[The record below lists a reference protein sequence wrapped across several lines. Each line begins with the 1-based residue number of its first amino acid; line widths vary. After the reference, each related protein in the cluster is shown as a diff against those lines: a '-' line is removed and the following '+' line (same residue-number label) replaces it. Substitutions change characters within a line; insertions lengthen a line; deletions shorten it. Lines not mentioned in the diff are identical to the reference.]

1 MEATGIIFTA
11 LDTDHDNIEQWHRW
25 YDLEHLP
32 PNIAMPEIAGGC
44 RYVAPPEL
52 HEIRLPTSGTHPG
65 FEDGKGV
72 NVTIYLTAVDP
83 GEAIDAMTVFRDVL
97 EAGGRMEGAGRRT
110 VRTGDAMDL
119 SWVVGDPVLRLDD
132 RDVPH
137 VGHTGIRIVLRRS
150 DGDAAARDAVAARA
164 VAERAVAVDGVH
176 GVMSCASRFFP
187 GLHADIFLVSG
198 ATADATLAL
207 RETAP
212 YPDGTEIVL
221 DAPFDGITPLDYSFA
236 DRIRASDLPAVLDT
250 DSTTPPR

>member
-11 LDTDHDNIEQWHRW
+11 LDTDHDNIESWHRW

-52 HEIRLPTSGTHPG
+52 HDIRLPRHGAHPG
-65 FEDGKGV
+65 FDAGRGV

-83 GEAIDAMTVFRDVL
+83 GDAIQAMTEFREVL
-97 EAGGRMEGAGRRT
+97 EAAGRMAGAGRRT

-119 SWVVGDPVLRLDD
+119 DWVVGDPVLRLDD

-137 VGHTGIRIVLRRS
+137 LGHTGIRVVLRRGG
-150 DGDAAARDAVAARA
+150 DGRAVAAAA
-164 VAERAVAVDGVH
+164 VGVDDVH
-176 GVMSCASRFFP
+176 GVLSFTSRFFP
-187 GLHADIFLVSG
+187 GLVLDLYYLTGDTA
-198 ATADATLAL
+198 ATTLAV
-207 RETAP
+207 RAAAP
-212 YPDGTEIVL
+212 YPDDAEIAL
-221 DAPFDGITPLDYSFA
+221 DAPFDGIAPLDYSFA

-250 DSTTPPR
+250 DQVIAGDD

>member
-11 LDTDHDNIEQWHRW
+11 LDTDHDNIESWNRW

-32 PNIAMPEIAGGC
+32 PNIAMPEIAAGC

-52 HEIRLPTSGTHPG
+52 HEIRLPREGVHPG

-83 GEAIDAMTVFRDVL
+83 GEAIQAMTEFREVL

-119 SWVVGDPVLRLDD
+119 DWVVSDPALRLDD

-137 VGHTGIRIVLRRS
+137 LGHTGIRVVLRRGG
-150 DGDAAARDAVAARA
+150 DGRGPAAAAVAT
-164 VAERAVAVDGVH
+164 EHVH
-176 GVMSCASRFFP
+176 GVLCFTSRFFP
-187 GLHADIFLVSG
+187 GLVLDLYYLGGPTA
-198 ATADATLAL
+198 ATTTAL
-207 RETAP
+207 REAAP
-212 YPDGTEIVL
+212 YGDDADIVL

-236 DRIRASDLPAVLDT
+236 ERIRASDLPAVLDT
-250 DSTTPPR
+250 DQVMASDD

>member
-11 LDTDHDNIEQWHRW
+11 LDTDHDNIETWNRW

-32 PNIAMPEIAGGC
+32 PNLAMPEIAGGC

-52 HEIRLPTSGTHPG
+52 HAIRLPATDTHPG

-83 GEAIDAMTVFRDVL
+83 GDAIQAMTEFREVL
-97 EAGGRMEGAGRRT
+97 VAAGRMEGAGNRV

-119 SWVVGDPVLRLDD
+119 SWVVGDPALRLDD

-137 VGHTGIRIVLRRS
+137 LGHTGIRVVLRRGGS
-150 DGDAAARDAVAARA
+150 ASARA
-164 VAERAVAVDGVH
+164 VAEAAVAVEGVH

-187 GLHADIFLVSG
+187 GLEADIHLLSG
-198 ATADATLAL
+198 VTADV
-207 RETAP
+207 TAAVRDAAP
-212 YPDGTEIVL
+212 HGDDADIVL
-221 DAPFDGITPLDYSFA
+221 DAPFDGIAPLDYSFA
-236 DRIRASDLPAVLDT
+236 ERIRASDLPATIDT
-250 DSTTPPR
+250 DQVL

>member
-11 LDTDHDNIEQWHRW
+11 LDTDHDNIERWNRW

-52 HEIRLPTSGTHPG
+52 HEIRLPTTGTHPG
-65 FEDGKGV
+65 FDDGRGV

-83 GEAIDAMTVFRDVL
+83 GDAIAAMTDFREVL
-97 EAGGRMEGAGRRT
+97 EAAGRMDGAGRRA

-119 SWVVGDPVLRLDD
+119 AWAVGDPALRLDD

-137 VGHTGIRIVLRRS
+137 LGHTGIRVVLRRGA
-150 DGDAAARDAVAARA
+150 DDTARG
-164 VAERAVAVDGVH
+164 VAEAAVAVEGVH

-187 GLHADIFLVSG
+187 GLSADIYFLSG
-198 ATADATLAL
+198 VTADVTLDVRAA
-207 RETAP
+207 AP
-212 YPDGTEIVL
+212 YGTDADITL
-221 DAPFDGITPLDYSFA
+221 DAPFDGIAPLDYSFA
-236 DRIRASDLPAVLDT
+236 DRIRASDLPAVLDV
-250 DSTTPPR
+250 DQVMPDD

>member
-11 LDTDHDNIEQWHRW
+11 LDTDHDNIESWNRW

-32 PNIAMPEIAGGC
+32 PNLAMPEIAGGC

-52 HEIRLPTSGTHPG
+52 HEIRLPTTGVHGG

-83 GEAIDAMTVFRDVL
+83 GEAIQAMTGFREVL
-97 EAGGRMEGAGRRT
+97 EAAGRMEGAGRRT

-137 VGHTGIRIVLRRS
+137 VGHTGIRVVLRRG
-150 DGDAAARDAVAARA
+150 DGDARA

-176 GVMSCASRFFP
+176 GVMSFASRFFP
-187 GLHADIFLVSG
+187 GLEADIHLLSG
-198 ATADATLAL
+198 VTADVTLAT
-207 RETAP
+207 RAAAP
-212 YPDGTEIVL
+212 YGAGAEIVL
-221 DAPFDGITPLDYSFA
+221 DAPFDGIAPLDYAFA
-236 DRIRASDLPAVLDT
+236 ARIRASSLPATLDT
-250 DSTTPPR
+250 DAVMAPRGDESP